1 MKSHGCVAA
10 AAAVLSVF
18 VLLSCTGKDS
28 AKSGNMENKNRIAV
42 FVPGVVSGNP
52 VYEMLAA
59 GVQLAAQEATKEGK
73 KVSVT
78 VIEAGAAQA
87 DWENKLTALAA
98 SGDYDLVIT
107 SNPAMPDIIAPV
119 SAEFPKLDFIVF
131 DAWAQGNPRVTSFRY
146 NQREQAYISGYIAAL
161 VSSSEMKFANR
172 EKKIGVIAGQEYPAM
187 LNVILPA
194 YLEGACAVDPGFTV
208 EFRVVGNWY
217 DATKGAELARSL
229 KNSGVDVIM
238 PISGGA
244 NQGVIAAAKD
254 SGFYLAWFDDN
265 GFEKAPGY
273 VVSSAVMAQERLA
286 REATKSWLDGTLV
299 KGVPKTVGIA
309 EGYIDFADGDPRYI
323 ETVPADI
330 RERQSALM
338 KRLRSG
344 DLVLPVQ

>member
-1 MKSHGCVAA
+1 MKSHGCIAVAA
-10 AAAVLSVF
+10 AVISAF
-18 VLLSCTGKDS
+18 VLLSCTGKDA
-28 AKSGNMENKNRIAV
+28 AKSGNPESKNRIAI
-42 FVPGVVSGNP
+42 FVPGVVSGNS
-52 VYEMLAA
+52 VYEMLVS
-59 GVQLAAQEATKEGK
+59 GVQLAAEETGK
-73 KVSVT
+73 NGKRVGVT
-78 VIEAGAAQA
+78 VIEAGAVQSE
-87 DWENKLTALAA
+87 WENKLTALAA
-98 SGDYDLVIT
+98 SGEYDLVIT

-119 SAEFPKLDFIVF
+119 SAKFPKLEFIVF

-161 VSSSEMKFANR
+161 VSSSDMKFANR

-194 YLEGACAVDPGFTV
+194 YLEGACAVDPDFTV

-229 KNSGVDVIM
+229 KNAGVDVIM

-244 NQGVIAAAKD
+244 NQGVIAAAKE

-265 GFEKAPGY
+265 GFSKAPGY
-273 VVSSAVMAQERLA
+273 VISSAIMAQERLA
-286 REATKSWLDGTLV
+286 HEATKGWLEGTLV
-299 KGVPKTVGIA
+299 RGEPKTVGIA
-309 EGYIDFADGDPRYI
+309 ERYIDFSDEDPLYI
-323 ETVPADI
+323 ETVSAGI
-330 RERQSALM
+330 RERQDALM